1 MAEDSTFVE
10 LIGRVRAGDQDA
22 AADLVKLYE
31 PEIRRAV
38 RHRLAEAR
46 LGSLLESMDICQ
58 SVLKSFFV
66 RAAAG
71 QYELK
76 SPQQL
81 LALLA
86 TMARN
91 KLYFQ
96 ARKHHTQRRDRRR
109 AAPGGLDEEG
119 LVDPGASPIREVA
132 ARDLLDEIRQR
143 LSPDE
148 RQIMDLRNEGRNW
161 AAVATQLGGSADSV
175 RVKLSRGLDRV
186 TAQLGLDD
194 ES

>member
-1 MAEDSTFVE
+1 MAEDSTFDE
-10 LIGRVRAGDQDA
+10 LIGRVRAGDADA

-38 RHRLAEAR
+38 RYRLADAR
-46 LGSLLESMDICQ
+46 LGTLLDSMDICQ
-58 SVLKSFFV
+58 SVMKSFFF

-76 SPQQL
+76 TPQQL

-91 KLYFQ
+91 KLYSQ
-96 ARKHHTQRRDRRR
+96 ARRQQAVRRHGR

-119 LVDPGASPIREVA
+119 LVDPGASPSREVA
-132 ARDLLDEIRQR
+132 ARDLLHEVRRR
-143 LSPDE
+143 LDPDE
-148 RQIMDLRNEGRNW
+148 CRLMDLRNQGHGW
-161 AAVATQLGGSADSV
+161 AAIAAELGGSPDSV
-175 RVKLSRGLDRV
+175 RMKLNRALDRV
-186 TAQLGLDD
+186 AGQLGLDG
-194 ES
+194 EP